1 MIEQRIYR
9 HRGYTLIDITKT
21 DVTKFTP
28 ELERMR
34 NKQRNWETVVQILGL
49 RTQIMSINQL
59 KTETKDLS
67 QHVFGS
73 DYQDKQRVWTFEFE
87 VEFENLYLN
96 DQDPYAILKKD
107 FAQSPIILGLDETAK
122 PLMPLFYT
130 DGACKNIY
138 FISVANN

>member
-73 DYQDKQRVWTFEFE
+73 DYRDKQRVWTFEFE

-96 DQDPYAILKKD
+96 DQDSYAVLKKD
-107 FAQSPIILGLDETAK
+107 FAQTPVLLGLDETAK
-122 PLMPLFYT
+122 PIMPLFYT
-130 DGACKNIY
+130 DGPSKNIY
-138 FISVANN
+138 FISVATN

>member
-87 VEFENLYLN
+87 VEFENLYLQ
-96 DQDPYAILKKD
+96 DHDPYSILKND

-122 PLMPLFYT
+122 PPMPLFYT
-130 DGACKNIY
+130 DGPSKNIY
-138 FISVANN
+138 FISTPNN